1 MPRLK
6 TSGICALVAGVVFV
20 AVYLAASAD
29 VLAARKKG
37 DGGYSRSGQASSGS
51 VHTGNRGN
59 QRDAGRNRG
68 GNQRDARGNRGGNR
82 SDARKADKRSDARR
96 ADKRRDARD
105 DRRKRRVVR
114 NLTRAA
120 FRALSCTPRSVIVV
134 TNGIPYTYYSCGSG
148 WYQRGYEGTAV
159 VYVVVVA
166 PPGY

>member
-1 MPRLK
+1 MPHLK

-20 AVYLAASAD
+20 VYLAASAD
-29 VLAARKKG
+29 GLAARKKG
-37 DGGYSRSGQASSGS
+37 GGDFSRSGQASSGS

-68 GNQRDARGNRGGNR
+68 GNQRDAR
-82 SDARKADKRSDARR
+82 KADKRSGARK

-105 DRRKRRVVR
+105 DRRKRRAVR